1 MNYSPSLHRSSLALA
16 LFAALTSGS
25 LISLQAQTMY
35 RCGSVFQDKPCESG
49 QQKVIG
55 TIKTPGP
62 SDKPALD
69 LSCTRRGEEA
79 KKIIWMREGGALQ
92 DKLMAEASTSERR
105 KLIADVYAIRGN
117 SGDVRSAIEND
128 CMAEKARAQQFGTRI
143 DEDIPGQARAA
154 AQRATANAE
163 QDKPISNTNDTTNTT
178 NAAARKRMQCDLLK
192 NQLATARLDQ
202 KSGGSAGTMDTL
214 SQQRRNTENELK
226 SLGCDSSQRA
236 LQ

>member
-1 MNYSPSLHRSSLALA
+1 MNYSNSLHRSALILT
-16 LFAALTSGS
+16 LFATLTSGS
-25 LISLQAQTMY
+25 VISAQAQTMY

-117 SGDVRSAIEND
+117 SGDVRAAIEND
-128 CMAEKARAQQFGTRI
+128 CMAEKTRAQQFGTRI

-154 AQRATANAE
+154 TQRANAE
-163 QDKPISNTNDTTNTT
+163 QDKPINNTSDTANTT

-214 SQQRRNTENELK
+214 AQQRRNTESELK
-226 SLGCDSSQRA
+226 SFGCDSAQRS